1 VFSTG
6 STGRRHGIPIFHL
19 RLMTA
24 LWNDIRY
31 AARRLT
37 RAPGFLIVATFTLAL
52 AIGAITAVFS
62 VVNGVLLAPLPLG
75 APDRVMSVVNV
86 GRDGKGSATSALD
99 YLDFRHQLTSFSSLA
114 AYDNE
119 AANLTG
125 DGDPQEVSQ
134 ARVGA
139 DFWRVMDVRPALG
152 RGFAPNE
159 DQPQAPLVAILS
171 DRLWRTRYDAD
182 PHVVGRTMML
192 DGTPRT
198 IIGVAP
204 PSLTFPDKPDVWV
217 PLVFSSADDLNP
229 DARGSHWLDV
239 VGRLAPGAT
248 VERANREIVTVTR
261 RLELQYPESNTGL
274 SGAVKPLQDAMVGNV
289 RSPLLTLLAAV
300 GFVLLIACAN
310 VANLQLVRASTRETE
325 IAVRTALGAGRW
337 QIVRQLLV
345 ESVLVSLVGGGL
357 GVLLALWGVALL
369 VRLGPHD
376 LPRLTEVHVD
386 GVVLAFTALLS
397 LGTGLLFGIAPAIAA
412 ARGSLT
418 AMLKESGRGSSGSR
432 ASRRARGA
440 LVIGELA
447 LAMLL
452 LVGAGLLVR
461 SFSRLVAVDPGFR
474 PERVLTFGI
483 SAPPSKYANRHSL
496 RTLTSDILTH
506 MRAIPGVSSA
516 AVVAGLPL
524 GGYTMRTSV
533 HVVGTPKERPAERK
547 RTFVTIIS
555 PDYFKTM
562 GIPLVAGRDFSAH
575 DGSGAPIVSVIDETL
590 AKRWLAGRSPI
601 GQRIEIGWS
610 QDTASAAGGDTTT
623 VTLGGEIVGV
633 VGDVRRF
640 NLATAAEAETYIP
653 IDEPTLNTFS
663 VVVRTSGP
671 PNAVAAQIRGAMRA
685 VDPDL
690 PLDRLRQL
698 REIVSSS
705 VARPRFY
712 MSLIASFAAI
722 ALVLAAVGI
731 YGVISY
737 TVSQRSRELGIR
749 IALGAS
755 GANVM
760 AHVLRPGIALAASGV
775 AIGLVASLALTRLI
789 ASLLFGVTPVDPLT
803 IGAVSAVL
811 LGVAVAA
818 CAVPARRASRVDPL
832 VAMRSE

>member
-1 VFSTG
+1 
-6 STGRRHGIPIFHL
+6 
-19 RLMTA
+19 MTA
-24 LWNDIRY
+24 MWNDVRY

-75 APDRVMSVVNV
+75 APDRVMAVANV
-86 GRDGKGSATSALD
+86 GRDEKMGSTSALD
-99 YLDFRHQLTSFSSLA
+99 YLDFRTQLTTFSSLA
-114 AYDNE
+114 AYADA

-125 DGDPQEVSQ
+125 DGDPQQVTLS
-134 ARVGA
+134 RVGA
-139 DFWRVMDVRPALG
+139 DFWRVLDVRPELG

-159 DQPQAPLVAILS
+159 DRPQAPQVAILS

-182 PHVVGRTMML
+182 PHVLGRTMML

-198 IIGVAP
+198 IVGVAP
-204 PSLTFPDKPDVWV
+204 PSLTFPGKPDVWV
-217 PLVFSSADDLNP
+217 PLVFSATDDLTP
-229 DARGSHWLDV
+229 DARGSHWLEV

-248 VERANREIVTVTR
+248 VDRAAREMATVTR
-261 RLELQYPESNTGL
+261 RLELQYPESNAGIGGT
-274 SGAVKPLQDAMVGNV
+274 VKPLQDTLVGNV
-289 RSPLLTLLAAV
+289 RPALLTLLAAV

-310 VANLQLVRASTRETE
+310 VANLQLVRASTRQTE

-345 ESVLVSLVGGGL
+345 ESVLVSLAGGVL

-369 VRLGPHD
+369 VRLGPSD
-376 LPRLTEVHVD
+376 LPRLNEVRVN
-386 GVVLAFTALLS
+386 GVVLAFTALVS
-397 LGTGLLFGIAPAIAA
+397 FGTGLLFGIAPAIAA
-412 ARGSLT
+412 VRGSLT
-418 AMLKESGRGSSGSR
+418 AMLKESGRGSSGAR
-432 ASRRARGA
+432 ASQRARGG
-440 LVIGELA
+440 LVVAELA
-447 LAMLL
+447 LAVLL
-452 LVGAGLLVR
+452 LVGAGLLIR
-461 SFSRLVAVDPGFR
+461 SFSRLMAVDPGFH
-474 PERVLTFGI
+474 PDRVLTFGV
-483 SAPPSKYANRHSL
+483 SAPPSKYADRHSL
-496 RTLTSDILTH
+496 RTLTSDILAH

-524 GGYTMRTSV
+524 GGFTMRTSV
-533 HVVGTPKERPAERK
+533 HVVGTPQERPAERK
-547 RTFVTIIS
+547 RTFITIVS

-562 GIPLVAGRDFSAH
+562 GIPLIAGRDFSEH
-575 DGSGAPIVSVIDETL
+575 DGSGAPIVSLIDETL
-590 AKRWLAGRSPI
+590 AKRYFPGRSPL
-601 GQRIEIGWS
+601 GQHIEIGWS

-623 VTLGGEIVGV
+623 VTMGGEVIGV
-633 VGDVRRF
+633 VGDVHRF
-640 NLATAAEAETYIP
+640 NLATAAEAETYVA
-653 IDEPTLNTFS
+653 IDQPTINTFS
-663 VVVRTSGP
+663 VVVRTSGS
-671 PNAVAAQIRGAMRA
+671 PNAVESQIRGAMRA

-698 REIVSSS
+698 GEIVNLS

-712 MSLIASFAAI
+712 MSLIASFAII

-760 AHVLRPGIALAASGV
+760 AHVLRPGLALAASGV
-775 AIGLVASLALTRLI
+775 AVGIVASLALTRLI
-789 ASLLFGVTPVDPLT
+789 ASLLFGVTPIDPVT
-803 IGAVSAVL
+803 FAAVAAVL
-811 LGVAVAA
+811 LGVAAAA

>member
-1 VFSTG
+1 
-6 STGRRHGIPIFHL
+6 
-19 RLMTA
+19 MTA
-24 LWNDIRY
+24 IWSDVRY
-31 AARRLT
+31 AARHLT

-75 APDRVMSVVNV
+75 APDRIMSVANV

-99 YLDFRHQLTSFSSLA
+99 YLDMRRQLTSFSYLA
-114 AYDNE
+114 AYDN
-119 AANLTG
+119 APANLTG
-125 DGDPQEVSQ
+125 DGDPQEVAL

-139 DFWRVMDVRPALG
+139 DFWRVMGVRPQLG

-159 DQPQAPLVAILS
+159 DQPQAPPVAILS
-171 DRLWRTRYDAD
+171 DRLWRTRYEAD
-182 PHVVGRTMML
+182 PHVLGRTMML

-204 PSLTFPDKPDVWV
+204 PSLTFPEEPEVWV
-217 PLVFSSADDLNP
+217 PLVFSATDDLSP
-229 DARGSHWLDV
+229 DARGSHWLQM
-239 VGRLAPGAT
+239 VGRLAPGTT
-248 VERANREIVTVTR
+248 VEHANRDMVTVTR
-261 RLELQYPESNTGL
+261 RLELQYPESNTGI
-274 SGAVKPLQDAMVGNV
+274 SGTVKPLQDALVGNV
-289 RSPLLTLLAAV
+289 RSALLTLLAAV

-325 IAVRTALGAGRW
+325 MAVRTALGAGRW
-337 QIVRQLLV
+337 QIVRQLLI
-345 ESVLVSLVGGGL
+345 ESVLVSLAGGLL

-369 VRLGPHD
+369 VHFGPRD
-376 LPRLTEVHVD
+376 LPRLNEVHVN
-386 GVVLAFTALLS
+386 GAVLAFTALVS
-397 LGTGLLFGIAPAIAA
+397 LGTGLVFGIAPAIAA

-418 AMLKESGRGSSGSR
+418 AMLKESSRGSSGSR
-432 ASRRARGA
+432 ASQRARGA
-440 LVIGELA
+440 LVVAELA

-461 SFSRLVAVDPGFR
+461 SFSRLVAVDPGFH
-474 PERVLTFGI
+474 PERVLTFDI
-483 SAPPSKYANRHSL
+483 SAPPSTYANRHAL
-496 RTLTSDILTH
+496 RTLTSDILEH

-516 AVVAGLPL
+516 AIVAGLPL
-524 GGYTMRTSV
+524 GGFTMRTSI
-533 HVVGTPKERPAERK
+533 HVVGAPVERPADRK
-547 RTFVTIIS
+547 RTFITIVS

-562 GIPLVAGRDFSAH
+562 GIPLVAGRDFSTH
-575 DGSGAPIVSVIDETL
+575 DGSGAPIVSAIDETL
-590 AKRWLAGRSPI
+590 AKRYFAGQNPI
-601 GQRIEIGWS
+601 GRHIEIGWS
-610 QDTASAAGGDTTT
+610 QDTASAAGGDTTS
-623 VTLGGEIVGV
+623 VTMGGEIVGV

-653 IDEPTLNTFS
+653 IDQPTLNTFS
-663 VVVRTSGP
+663 VVIRTSGP
-671 PNAVAAQIRGAMRA
+671 PNAVEDQIRGAMRA

-698 REIVSSS
+698 RDIVSVS

-712 MSLIASFAAI
+712 MSLIASFAII

-760 AHVLRPGIALAASGV
+760 AHVLRPGLALAASGV
-775 AIGLVASLALTRLI
+775 GIGIVASLALTRLI
-789 ASLLFGVTPVDPLT
+789 ASLLFGVTPVDPVT
-803 IGAVSAVL
+803 FGAVAAVL

>member
-1 VFSTG
+1 
-6 STGRRHGIPIFHL
+6 
-19 RLMTA
+19 MTVI
-24 LWNDIRY
+24 WNDIRY
-31 AARRLT
+31 AARRLA
-37 RAPGFLIVATFTLAL
+37 RAPGFFMVATFTLAL

-75 APDRVMSVVNV
+75 APDRVMEVANI
-86 GRDGKGSATSALD
+86 GRDGKGTATSALD
-99 YLDFRHQLTSFSSLA
+99 YLDFRRQLSSFSSLA
-114 AYDNE
+114 AYDNS

-125 DGDPQEVSQ
+125 DGDPQEVSL

-139 DFWRVMDVRPALG
+139 DFWRVMQVPPELG

-159 DQPQAPLVAILS
+159 DQPQAPQVAILS
-171 DRLWRTRYDAD
+171 DRLWRTRYEAD
-182 PHVVGRTMML
+182 PHVLGRTMTL

-204 PSLTFPDKPDVWV
+204 PSLTFPEKPDVWV
-217 PLVFSSADDLNP
+217 PLVFSATDDLSP
-229 DARGSHWLDV
+229 DARGSHYLRV
-239 VGRLAPGAT
+239 VGRLAPGTTAQG
-248 VERANREIVTVTR
+248 ANREMVTVTR
-261 RLELQYPESNTGL
+261 RLEQQYPESNAGL
-274 SGAVKPLQDAMVGNV
+274 SGSVKPLQDAMVGNV
-289 RSPLLTLLAAV
+289 RSALLTLLAAV

-345 ESVLVSLVGGGL
+345 ESVLVSFAGGVL

-369 VRLGPHD
+369 VRLGPTD
-376 LPRLTEVHVD
+376 LPRLNEVHVD
-386 GVVLAFTALLS
+386 GTVLGFTALVS
-397 LGTGLLFGIAPAIAA
+397 LGTGLLFGLAPAIAA

-418 AMLKESGRGSSGSR
+418 AMLKETARGSSGSR
-432 ASRRARGA
+432 ASQRARSG
-440 LVIGELA
+440 LVMAELA

-452 LVGAGLLVR
+452 LIGAGLLVR
-461 SFSRLVAVDPGFR
+461 SFSRLVAVDPGFH
-474 PERVLTFGI
+474 PERVLTFGV
-483 SAPPSKYANRHSL
+483 SAPPSKYADRHSL
-496 RTLTSDILTH
+496 RTLTSDILAHT
-506 MRAIPGVSSA
+506 RAIPGVTSA
-516 AVVAGLPL
+516 AIVAGLPL

-533 HVVGTPKERPAERK
+533 HIVGTPKERPAERK
-547 RTFVTIIS
+547 RTFVTIVS

-562 GIPLVAGRDFSAH
+562 GIPLIAGRDFTAH

-590 AKRWLAGRSPI
+590 AKRYFPGRSPI
-601 GQRIEIGWS
+601 GQHLEVGWS
-610 QDTASAAGGDTTT
+610 QDTASAPGGDTTT
-623 VTLGGEIVGV
+623 VTMGGEIIGV

-653 IDEPTLNTFS
+653 IDQPTLNTFS

-671 PNAVAAQIRGAMRA
+671 PNAVAAQIRGALHA

-698 REIVSSS
+698 REIVSAS

-712 MSLIASFAAI
+712 MSLIASFAII

-760 AHVLRPGIALAASGV
+760 AHVMRPGIALAASGV
-775 AIGLVASLALTRLI
+775 AIGVVASLALTRLI
-789 ASLLFGVTPVDPLT
+789 ASLLFDVKPVDPVT
-803 IGAVSAVL
+803 FGAVAAVL

-832 VAMRSE
+832 VVMRSE

>member
-1 VFSTG
+1 
-6 STGRRHGIPIFHL
+6 
-19 RLMTA
+19 M
-24 LWNDIRY
+24 WNDVRY
-31 AARRLT
+31 ATRRLT

-75 APDRVMSVVNV
+75 APDRVMAVANV
-86 GRDGKGSATSALD
+86 GRDEKMGSTSALD
-99 YLDFRHQLTSFSSLA
+99 YLDFRTQLTTFSSLA
-114 AYDNE
+114 AYADA

-125 DGDPQEVSQ
+125 DGDPQQVTLS
-134 ARVGA
+134 RVGA
-139 DFWRVMDVRPALG
+139 DFWRVLDVRPELG

-159 DQPQAPLVAILS
+159 DQPQAPQVAILS

-182 PHVVGRTMML
+182 PHVLGRTMML

-198 IIGVAP
+198 IVGVAP
-204 PSLTFPDKPDVWV
+204 PSLTFPGKPDVWV
-217 PLVFSSADDLNP
+217 PLVFSATDDLTP
-229 DARGSHWLDV
+229 DARGSHWLEV

-248 VERANREIVTVTR
+248 VDRAARQMATVTR
-261 RLELQYPESNTGL
+261 RLELQYPESNAGIGGT
-274 SGAVKPLQDAMVGNV
+274 VKPLQDTLVGNV
-289 RSPLLTLLAAV
+289 RPALLTLLAAV
-300 GFVLLIACAN
+300 GLVLLIACAN
-310 VANLQLVRASTRETE
+310 VANLQLVRASTRQTE

-345 ESVLVSLVGGGL
+345 ESVLVSLAGGVL

-369 VRLGPHD
+369 VRLGPSD
-376 LPRLTEVHVD
+376 LPRLNEVRVN
-386 GVVLAFTALLS
+386 GVVLAFTALVS
-397 LGTGLLFGIAPAIAA
+397 FGTGLLFGIAPAIAA

-432 ASRRARGA
+432 ASQRARGG
-440 LVIGELA
+440 LVVAELA
-447 LAMLL
+447 LAVLL
-452 LVGAGLLVR
+452 LIGAGLLVR
-461 SFSRLVAVDPGFR
+461 SFSRLMAVDPGFH
-474 PERVLTFGI
+474 PDRVLTFGV
-483 SAPPSKYANRHSL
+483 SAPPSKYADRHSL
-496 RTLTSDILTH
+496 RTLTSDILAH

-547 RTFVTIIS
+547 RTFITIVS

-562 GIPLVAGRDFSAH
+562 GIPLIAGRDFSEH
-575 DGSGAPIVSVIDETL
+575 DGSGAPIVSLIDETL
-590 AKRWLAGRSPI
+590 AKRYFPGRSPL
-601 GQRIEIGWS
+601 GQHIEIGWS

-623 VTLGGEIVGV
+623 VTMGGEVIGV
-633 VGDVRRF
+633 VGDVHRF
-640 NLATAAEAETYIP
+640 NLATAAEAETYVA
-653 IDEPTLNTFS
+653 IDQPTINTFS
-663 VVVRTSGP
+663 VVVRTSGS
-671 PNAVAAQIRGAMRA
+671 PNAVESQIRGAMRA

-698 REIVSSS
+698 GEIVNLS

-712 MSLIASFAAI
+712 MSLIASFAII

-760 AHVLRPGIALAASGV
+760 AHVLRPGLALAASGV
-775 AIGLVASLALTRLI
+775 AVGIVASLALTRLI
-789 ASLLFGVTPVDPLT
+789 ASLLFGVTPIDPVT
-803 IGAVSAVL
+803 FAAVAAVL
-811 LGVAVAA
+811 LGVAAAA